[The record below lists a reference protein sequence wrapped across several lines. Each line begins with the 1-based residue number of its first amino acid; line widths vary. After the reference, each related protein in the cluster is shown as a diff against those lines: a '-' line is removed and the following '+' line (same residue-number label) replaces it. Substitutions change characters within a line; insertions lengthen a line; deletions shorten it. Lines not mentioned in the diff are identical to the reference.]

1 MLPILERRLARTLL
15 ALSSVLIGAATP
27 LAPRPASAS
36 PPPAVAQ
43 VDPSDAGSRPV
54 SSTPRALASAK
65 RIRVLVIPIWFTKG
79 SVGTTDPTRGPGAL
93 PTERFV
99 RALQGDAAGTS
110 ARRWWKEASFGQVDL
125 SGTVVPWIRVPLKAP
140 SPANG
145 GQGSCGRQE
154 YVDAAVAGAA
164 SRGFHQAD
172 FDQVVVIASASTCT
186 ISGLAGTAKDGATV
200 RTAATFLH
208 ATDSNDTLVF
218 LFAHE
223 LLHNLGLGHASA
235 TECRLGAVRISDAMD
250 PSARCEHREY
260 EDHTSVM
267 GRLDEQST
275 TAHHPSAVEK
285 AAVGWITEQAGDIS
299 AIPVSSLTTAW
310 RRVSLHRSNARGA
323 GPILLRLDHD
333 VARGSTGHTTVE
345 LRGRV
350 APSGSPAHTFEPLT
364 TMWGGSPLPWLRG
377 VSIRSGFD
385 LIDATPQTKTWLDAP
400 LVPGAG
406 TVITSPGGPSDRPWI
421 GAVEIRTQSVIGDT
435 AVVWVRRPPSISQPV
450 EAAQACFR
458 TVDPAPATTT
468 SLDVGCSVFAPQ
480 QRISVDWG
488 DGSAPSLFEPPV
500 LTVPV
505 PAHDYPSDAAR
516 CFTVTLRIE
525 PTSPSVP
532 VSTATQT
539 IVRGRDGHPAC
550 LSSQAVGGALVP
562 PSASPAVA
570 SIRAGT
576 HHSCGGTLIASRW
589 VATSVSCYRRAFAL
603 AGLSSAPMEV
613 VLGTNSLGPEAS
625 TVEHHGLDPGSP
637 VVANQVAGLMLL
649 HLASASS
656 VPPMAIA
663 ADAPPVGSVVAT
675 LGWGDVQQ
683 GFDAWWPRST
693 HLLRTPLQ
701 VRPSTDCPEAGGGA
715 GPGVCAAG
723 LSGSMGIRCAAD
735 LGGPIVVAGAP
746 DVLAGVVDGRPGSGP
761 GGFEDGVCGTRTRVV
776 VLAPLVD
783 WIDQHT

>member
-1 MLPILERRLARTLL
+1 M
-15 ALSSVLIGAATP
+15 
-27 LAPRPASAS
+27 
-36 PPPAVAQ
+36 
-43 VDPSDAGSRPV
+43 
-54 SSTPRALASAK
+54 
-65 RIRVLVIPIWFTKG
+65 
-79 SVGTTDPTRGPGAL
+79 
-93 PTERFV
+93 
-99 RALQGDAAGTS
+99 
-110 ARRWWKEASFGQVDL
+110 
-125 SGTVVPWIRVPLKAP
+125 
-140 SPANG
+140 
-145 GQGSCGRQE
+145 
-154 YVDAAVAGAA
+154 
-164 SRGFHQAD
+164 
-172 FDQVVVIASASTCT
+172 
-186 ISGLAGTAKDGATV
+186 
-200 RTAATFLH
+200 
-208 ATDSNDTLVF
+208 
-218 LFAHE
+218 
-223 LLHNLGLGHASA
+223 
-235 TECRLGAVRISDAMD
+235 
-250 PSARCEHREY
+250 
-260 EDHTSVM
+260 
-267 GRLDEQST
+267 
-275 TAHHPSAVEK
+275 
-285 AAVGWITEQAGDIS
+285 
-299 AIPVSSLTTAW
+299 
-310 RRVSLHRSNARGA
+310 
-323 GPILLRLDHD
+323 
-333 VARGSTGHTTVE
+333 
-345 LRGRV
+345 
-350 APSGSPAHTFEPLT
+350 
-364 TMWGGSPLPWLRG
+364 
-377 VSIRSGFD
+377 
-385 LIDATPQTKTWLDAP
+385 
-400 LVPGAG
+400 PGAG

-468 SLDVGCSVFAPQ
+468 SLDVGCSVFAQ

-505 PAHDYPSDAAR
+505 PAHDIPSDAAR

-637 VVANQVAGLMLL
+637 VVANQAAGLMLL

-683 GFDAWWPRST
+683 GFDAWWA
-693 HLLRTPLQ
+693 PLHP
-701 VRPSTDCPEAGGGA
+701 PSADPAPGATLDGLPEAGGGA
-715 GPGVCAAG
+715 GPGVCCG

-735 LGGPIVVAGAP
+735 LA
-746 DVLAGVVDGRPGSGP
+746 DRS
-761 GGFEDGVCGTRTRVV
+761 
-776 VLAPLVD
+776 
-783 WIDQHT
+783 W